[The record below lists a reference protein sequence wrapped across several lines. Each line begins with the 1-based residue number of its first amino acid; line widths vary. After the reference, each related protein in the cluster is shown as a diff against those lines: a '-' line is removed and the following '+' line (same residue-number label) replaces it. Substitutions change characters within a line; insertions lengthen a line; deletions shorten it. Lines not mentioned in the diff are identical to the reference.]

1 MEGTPVVGLPG
12 NPVAA
17 IVTFLHLARP
27 MILRLSGA
35 GPEELPRFGAI
46 AGFCYRKKAG
56 RREYVRIGLKAG
68 ETGLR
73 AEKFPREGAGLLT
86 SLTRSQAFAEL
97 DEAITGLRHSG
108 TPVRVLYLDAADDV
122 LVRRYEGTRR
132 RHPIE
137 GEGVE
142 GAIAVERARLA
153 PVRRLADVVVDTTD
167 LNVHQLRERIL
178 DLFTEGHEGR
188 KPLRIAVV
196 SFGYSHGLPR
206 DADLV
211 LDCRFLP
218 NPHWI
223 PELRPHTGLD
233 TDVRDYVLGQPAAKE
248 FIAKIDDLL
257 ELLLPAYMEEGKAYL
272 TIAVGCTGGR
282 HRSVAVAN
290 ALHERIE
297 SRGYF
302 ANIAHR
308 DVQK

>member
-1 MEGTPVVGLPG
+1 MGELVV
-12 NPVAA
+12 VAG
-17 IVTFLHLARP
+17 
-27 MILRLSGA
+27 MSGA
-35 GPEELPRFGAI
+35 GRSTAAATFEDAGWFVVDNLPPEL
-46 AGFCYRKKAG
+46 AG
-56 RREYVRIGLKAG
+56 RVVDLVARPGGSERIALVVGRAG
-68 ETGLR
+68 TELG
-73 AEKFPREGAGLLT
+73 G
-86 SLTRSQAFAEL
+86 L
-97 DEAITGLRHSG
+97 DEAITDLRHSG

-142 GAIAVERARLA
+142 GAIAVERALLA

-178 DLFTEGHEGR
+178 DIFSEGHASAS
-188 KPLRIAVV
+188 PLRIAVV

-233 TDVRDYVLGQPAAKE
+233 VDVRDYVLGQPAAKE
-248 FIAKIDDLL
+248 FLTKVDDLL
-257 ELLLPAYMEEGKAYL
+257 ELLLPAYVAEGKAYL

-282 HRSVAVAN
+282 HRSVAIAN
-290 ALHERIE
+290 ELHRRIE
-297 SRGYF
+297 DRNYI